1 MKIETF
7 FMLTA
12 AFVINIFAVVIFA
25 NFSETADAESIGL
38 ASAGQL
44 ISDTFGRTVGGGMG
58 GCTGVCMSGQ
68 VASSSLTP
76 FGAWCVGWGLSCGVV
91 ITRRLVWCGSNQT
104 STASLKFVSP

>member
-1 MKIETF
+1 MYPCLLAGRYMRIETF

-44 ISDTFGRTVGGGMG
+44 ISDTFGRTVGG
-58 GCTGVCMSGQ
+58 
-68 VASSSLTP
+68 
-76 FGAWCVGWGLSCGVV
+76 
-91 ITRRLVWCGSNQT
+91 
-104 STASLKFVSP
+104 